1 MIEQVSDP
9 LPQAG
14 YAKVVLELDVNNH
27 PGVMS
32 HICNL
37 FARRAFNVE
46 GILCMPVSDGKR
58 SRIWLLV
65 FDDQRLEQMVRQ
77 VEKLEDVL
85 NVRRHG
91 AEHEVFERNP
101 RKRSRNRVV
110 QRLKRVF
117 PHCVLDLR
125 CFFGN
130 RVLRFVEETGF
141 HRGEYIQHADLTRR
155 AGE

>member
-65 FDDQRLEQMVRQ
+65 FEDHRLEQMIRQ
-77 VEKLEDVL
+77 LEKLEDVL
-85 NVRRHG
+85 YVRQHVG
-91 AEHEVFERNP
+91 EHPVFG
-101 RKRSRNRVV
+101 
-110 QRLKRVF
+110 RL
-117 PHCVLDLR
+117 DE
-125 CFFGN
+125 FF
-130 RVLRFVEETGF
+130 
-141 HRGEYIQHADLTRR
+141 Q
-155 AGE
+155 

>member
-65 FDDQRLEQMVRQ
+65 YASG
-77 VEKLEDVL
+77 
-85 NVRRHG
+85 RRG
-91 AEHEVFERNP
+91 
-101 RKRSRNRVV
+101 
-110 QRLKRVF
+110 
-117 PHCVLDLR
+117 HC
-125 CFFGN
+125 GS
-130 RVLRFVEETGF
+130 
-141 HRGEYIQHADLTRR
+141 
-155 AGE
+155 

>member
-1 MIEQVSDP
+1 MIEQVADP

-46 GILCMPVSDGKR
+46 GILCMPVGRGDT

-65 FDDQRLEQMVRQ
+65 FEDQRLEQMVRQ
-77 VEKLEDVL
+77 VEKLVDVIA
-85 NVRRHG
+85 VRRHG
-91 AEHEVFERNP
+91 TDHEVFER
-101 RKRSRNRVV
+101 
-110 QRLKRVF
+110 LEG
-117 PHCVLDLR
+117 
-125 CFFGN
+125 FFN
-130 RVLRFVEETGF
+130 
-141 HRGEYIQHADLTRR
+141 
-155 AGE
+155 